1 MRKTF
6 KLCILHLQHVVLSF
20 VTPLL
25 WVKEIWMK
33 IAQKA
38 EKAKRQLI
46 WLPVSV
52 NSDFFSTAIL
62 FISSII
68 SFFSSSFILLVM
80 LSESQYSRQCLDW
93 LKLLDLQLKTFYGND
108 GLFDLIIRYVL
119 ENCQFYIILNDSEY
133 KEYTFTGKIKK
144 HFW

>member
-6 KLCILHLQHVVLSF
+6 KLCILHLQHVVLFF

-93 LKLLDLQLKTFYGND
+93 LKLLDLQFKTFYGND

-144 HFW
+144 YFW

>member
-52 NSDFFSTAIL
+52 SSDFFSTAIL

-80 LSESQYSRQCLDW
+80 LSESQNSRQCLDW

-119 ENCQFYIILNDSEY
+119 EYCQFYIILNDSEY

-144 HFW
+144 YFW

>member
-6 KLCILHLQHVVLSF
+6 KLCILQHVALSS
-20 VTPLL
+20 VAPLL
-25 WVKEIWMK
+25 WVKEICMK
-33 IAQKA
+33 IDQKA

-80 LSESQYSRQCLDW
+80 LSESQNSRQCLDW

-108 GLFDLIIRYVL
+108 GLLDLIIRYFL
-119 ENCQFYIILNDSEY
+119 EYCQFYIILNDSEY

-144 HFW
+144 YFW

>member
-6 KLCILHLQHVVLSF
+6 KLCILQHVALSS
-20 VTPLL
+20 VAPLL
-25 WVKEIWMK
+25 WVKEICMK
-33 IAQKA
+33 IDQKA

-93 LKLLDLQLKTFYGND
+93 LKLLDLKLKTFYGND

-119 ENCQFYIILNDSEY
+119 EYCQFYIILNDSEY

-144 HFW
+144 YFW

>member
-6 KLCILHLQHVVLSF
+6 KLCILQHVALSS
-20 VTPLL
+20 VAPLL
-25 WVKEIWMK
+25 WVKEICMK
-33 IAQKA
+33 IDQKA

-119 ENCQFYIILNDSEY
+119 EYCQFYIILNDSEY

-144 HFW
+144 YFW